1 MSKLRIFKFRK
12 FKSDV
17 PRVMVGGWVAGGWG
31 VFFLRFTSFFDI
43 LTSNMWWFQMCSLY
57 FSTGFIW
64 SLSSF
69 FMLGVGKNIQLVI
82 NLQLF
87 LSILTKKSFLLFER
101 ESYSWWIRRPI
112 HQERLKR
119 FMIEDLQ
126 PSTII
131 INAVTIYLSC

>member
-17 PRVMVGGWVAGGWG
+17 PRVMVGGWWVGRIFPPIYLIFWYINKQHVLISN
-31 VFFLRFTSFFDI
+31 VFSILLYGFYRVPFF
-43 LTSNMWWFQMCSLY
+43 
-57 FSTGFIW
+57 
-64 SLSSF
+64 F
-69 FMLGVGKNIQLVI
+69 FYVGKNIQLVI

-126 PSTII
+126 PGTIN
-131 INAVTIYLSC
+131 INAVTI